1 MMKLSVIQLGI
12 ATVFIGVLVL
22 IPGLCHSLNRTEMIQ
37 SPDPILLAQ
46 VASYRPLV
54 NAANQE
60 EQLANQ
66 AADNFFVAFEQFLN
80 APNRDGALKLTNVL
94 IQTSGQA
101 AVHLQQGSELGL
113 QSLPYYAA
121 DPSAQTA
128 LDTTYRIQ
136 GELAQIYRSYNQ
148 LSKQT
153 RSAIQANDGA
163 KAKILGTKF
172 AMLNEK
178 KTQLV
183 QMSQQVSQ
191 AYRNRSNAVNAQLIN
206 NLNTQMRNGVIQRGQ
221 ATKCMVSNL
230 PYGSPSQVANN
241 ASAYCNS
248 P

>member
-1 MMKLSVIQLGI
+1 MKLLPMQLGVI
-12 ATVFIGVLVL
+12 TIFVSISMPIPVLS
-22 IPGLCHSLNRTEMIQ
+22 HSLNQTEVTKH
-37 SPDPILLAQ
+37 PDSMVLVQ
-46 VASYRPLV
+46 VASYRHLV
-54 NAANQE
+54 DAANQE
-60 EQLANQ
+60 EKLANQ
-66 AADNFFVAFEQFLN
+66 AANSFFAVFEQFLN
-80 APNRDGALKLTNVL
+80 TPNPNQALELTNVL

-101 AVHLQQGSELGL
+101 VVHLQRCSELGL
-113 QSLPYYAA
+113 RSLPYYAA

-153 RSAIQANDGA
+153 RSAIQAND
-163 KAKILGTKF
+163 KAKVKVLGTKF

-178 KTQLV
+178 KTQLI
-183 QMSQQVSQ
+183 QMSQQVAQ
-191 AYRNRSNAVNAQLIN
+191 AYKNRSNAVNAQLIN

-230 PYGSPSQVANN
+230 PYGSPAQIASN
-241 ASAYCNS
+241 ASGYCNS

>member
-1 MMKLSVIQLGI
+1 MKLLPMQLGI
-12 ATVFIGVLVL
+12 ITIFVSISMPIPVLS
-22 IPGLCHSLNRTEMIQ
+22 HSLNRTEVTKHNDLMV
-37 SPDPILLAQ
+37 LVQ
-46 VASYRPLV
+46 VARYRHLV
-54 NAANQE
+54 DAANQE
-60 EQLANQ
+60 EKLANQ
-66 AADNFFVAFEQFLN
+66 AANNFFVVFEQFLKT
-80 APNRDGALKLTNVL
+80 PNPNQALELTNVL

-101 AVHLQQGSELGL
+101 VVHLQRCSEFGL

-148 LSKQT
+148 LSMQT
-153 RSAIQANDGA
+153 RSAIQAND
-163 KAKILGTKF
+163 KAKVKVLGTKF

-178 KTQLV
+178 KTQLI
-183 QMSQQVSQ
+183 QMSQQVAQ
-191 AYRNRSNAVNAQLIN
+191 AYKNRSNAVNAQLIN

-230 PYGSPSQVANN
+230 PYGSPAQIASN
-241 ASAYCNS
+241 ASGYCNS